1 MRLRPLAAVA
11 VLLAA
16 FFQTS
21 PPARAE
27 YENLIGP
34 LGGALGQQLLRDWQ
48 AGTEGDWFV
57 LRNPQADNSEQA
69 LTVTLGPAPDNGRLT
84 SVTVSLSSQEN
95 TASVGILVRN
105 QPAGSL
111 CLMEV
116 TAAASANL
124 FCVVNKEYQEVATVP
139 NAAKLDG
146 SDVIEMVDVPGGAR
160 FYLNGQTIGDLKGAT
175 ALGSEIGVMAYDR
188 GTFGIADFRISLLDA
203 NGNVVGDATAGAGG
217 GAGGGGLPP
226 KGGSAGDAQDGGT
239 ASGGGTPTLD
249 TIMGPLAATLSNSQ
263 KRDGWD
269 LSLQDDWLVMEN
281 ATVAS
286 DEHYFTVPVGQVGK
300 DGRTTR
306 LSVAIAPAG
315 GLKIEDMPYSA
326 VGIIAENRQA
336 NASCLGEVT
345 GAGDGLMLCF
355 DADGKANEIGRLK
368 GIAKLDGSDI
378 VELLELPGVAQ
389 FLVNGQIVG
398 QVENNPAF
406 GADIGILAYERGRFF
421 LGGFTIANGLGQD
434 GGATPVSGGVGSG
447 GGTGDGSGGGTQ
459 GGLTGPLPMF
469 DGDSARITST
479 YLGVMTG
486 IFLHEFGHALIG
498 ELQIPST
505 GPEEDAVDIFSALRI
520 SSPSALEGP
529 TADATKLNE
538 DMATYAALQ
547 WYYSGMLQAQSGG
560 ADVPWQDEHTADLK
574 RFRNTFCVMYGGNP
588 DLFAP
593 IAQQVGMDERT
604 LYRCEEEFTKQN
616 RAWRTIL
623 APHTRLSAFH
633 PEGQQP
639 ADAPGAA
646 ITARFEPSRSRVG
659 DFVKAVIG
667 DSGTFQ
673 GYVDGLS
680 ADFALPRPIE
690 VIYRDCDELNA
701 WYDPREGTITM
712 CYNLVEYIIVMIS
725 DIEMGTV
732 NGEEKAS
739 APAPASGGNNPFAG
753 GGSGGS
759 GGTNPFG
766 ASGGTSGGGT
776 NPFGGSGAAPVA
788 PAFDE
793 LQDMGVPETR
803 ELFLAPYR
811 GATPVSNPFAQVVT
825 TEDLAALING
835 GGSMLL
841 IDTNGRGDSL
851 PNAIVVTDAG
861 RDGSLRDNFQKM
873 IDEFLRNQTGGNLQL
888 PVIFFGSGM
897 QDRSAYNAALR
908 AGAIGWNALWYRGGI
923 EAWTANGLPLY
934 PPH

>member
-1 MRLRPLAAVA
+1 MCLRPLAAVA

-16 FFQTS
+16 LFQMS
-21 PPARAE
+21 SPARAD

-48 AGTEGDWFV
+48 AGAEGDWFV
-57 LRNPQADNSEQA
+57 LRNTQADNSEQA
-69 LTVTLGPAPDNGRLT
+69 LTVALGPAPENGRLT
-84 SVTVSLSSQEN
+84 SVNVSLSSQEN

-116 TAAASANL
+116 TASASASL
-124 FCVVNKEYQEVATVP
+124 FCVVDKQYQEIATVP

-160 FYLNGQTIGDLKGAT
+160 FYLNGQTIGDLKGSA
-175 ALGSEIGVMAYDR
+175 ALGSEIGIMAYDR
-188 GTFGIADFRISLLDA
+188 GTFGIADFRVSLLDA
-203 NGNVVGDATAGAGG
+203 NGNVVGDATAGGG
-217 GAGGGGLPP
+217 GGGGGLPP
-226 KGGSAGDAQDGGT
+226 KGGAAGGGAQGGG
-239 ASGGGTPTLD
+239 ASGGATAGGGAPTLD
-249 TIMGPLAATLSNSQ
+249 SIMGPLAATISNSQ

-269 LSLQDDWLVMEN
+269 LYLKDDWLVMEN

-286 DEHYFTVPVGQVGK
+286 SENYFAVPAGPVGN
-300 DGRTTR
+300 DGRSAR
-306 LSVAIAPAG
+306 INVAIAPLDG
-315 GLKIEDMPYSA
+315 QRIEDMPYSA

-336 NASCLGEVT
+336 KTSCLGEIT
-345 GAGDGLMLCF
+345 GAGDALMLCF
-355 DADGKANEIGRLK
+355 GADGKANEIGRLK
-368 GIAKLDGSDI
+368 GVAKHDGSDV

-389 FLVNGQIVG
+389 FLVNGQVVG
-398 QVENNPAF
+398 QVENNSAF
-406 GADIGILAYERGRFF
+406 GADIGVLAYERGRFY
-421 LGGFTIANGLGQD
+421 LGGFTITNGLGQS
-434 GGATPVSGGVGSG
+434 GGAPAQGGGSGSG
-447 GGTGDGSGGGTQ
+447 GGAQ

-469 DGDSARITST
+469 DGDSGRITST

-520 SSPSALEGP
+520 SSPAALEGP
-529 TADATKLNE
+529 SADATKLNE
-538 DMATYAALQ
+538 DMALYAALQ
-547 WYYSGMLQAQSGG
+547 WYYSGMVQAQSGG

-623 APHTRLSAFH
+623 APHTRVSATH
-633 PEGQQP
+633 PEGLQP

-646 ITARFEPSRSRVG
+646 ITARFEPSRTRVG
-659 DFVKAVIG
+659 DMVKAIIG

-680 ADFALPRPIE
+680 ADFVLPRPIE

-732 NGEEKAS
+732 NGAEKAS
-739 APAPASGGNNPFAG
+739 APAPAGGGNNPFAG

-766 ASGGTSGGGT
+766 GNGATSGGA
-776 NPFGGSGAAPVA
+776 NPFGGGGGAAPAA

-811 GATPVSNPFAQVVT
+811 GATPVSNPFAQVLT
-825 TEDLAALING
+825 TEDLAGMING
-835 GGSMLL
+835 GGGMLL

-873 IDEFLRNQTGGNLQL
+873 IDEFLRDQTGGNNQL
-888 PVIFFGSGM
+888 PVVFFGSGV

-934 PPH
+934 PPK